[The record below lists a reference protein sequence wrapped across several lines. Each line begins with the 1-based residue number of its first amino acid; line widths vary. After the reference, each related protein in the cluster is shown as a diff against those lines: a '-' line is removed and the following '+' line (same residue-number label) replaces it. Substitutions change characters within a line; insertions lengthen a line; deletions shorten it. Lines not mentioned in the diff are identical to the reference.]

1 MDPQQSSS
9 TAAVDPDRV
18 SIQYFEKGGA
28 NPQRDPVVVVK
39 PIERVVL
46 NSNFTFTFC
55 RFPLK
60 TMKPENVS
68 HLVLKTKII
77 PLGIF
82 YVTL

>member
-39 PIERVVL
+39 TDRKGRLELEFYFYFFVG
-46 NSNFTFTFC
+46 
-55 RFPLK
+55 
-60 TMKPENVS
+60 S
-68 HLVLKTKII
+68 H
-77 PLGIF
+77 
-82 YVTL
+82 